1 MSAPVDRISGGA
13 AGLLS
18 AAAAILF
25 AAGVLVCAT
34 LPLDGRAMA
43 QSLDDSFSP
52 GRVEQRFQQPLRPL
66 AVPDLA
72 IPKAEEQLPPQQAA
86 QIRFRLGGV
95 RVTGASVYA
104 ESDFLPFYRD
114 LLGSEVDLNRI
125 YDIADAI
132 GAKYRND
139 GYVLTR
145 VIVPPQRISEG
156 IVTLQVVE
164 GYVDKIE
171 IEGDVPQEGGL
182 IDIYARRILASR
194 PLNAKDL
201 ERSLLLMNDLAG
213 VTAKA
218 VMIPSFDT
226 PGASDLILQ
235 LRFSRADGFATVD
248 NRGTRFIGPNQMQ
261 AGAGVNSLLGNY
273 TRIEARG
280 VITQQSEEL
289 RYGEVAAT
297 VPVDS
302 HGTLLT
308 GRFNANA
315 TKPGDSLQ
323 PFNVKGESQSLT
335 IGLSHPWI
343 RSRRENLTLKGGYTY
358 RYSKTDILG
367 QMFAKDSNRILRAG
381 AAYDFADGWNGV
393 NLLELTLSQGLAC
406 CGARDAGAQGLGRV
420 NAKPDFSFA
429 RLDLVRVQAI
439 DAEVRVNFGAS
450 GQYALAQLPS
460 AEQFGYGGELY
471 GRAFDPSA
479 LTGDHGVAAKAEA
492 VFQPQIKS
500 DLLQD
505 YQLFA
510 YADYGAVFRIDALGA
525 ASQAQGASLGV
536 GLRLRIADRISG
548 SLEMAQPLMRN
559 TAKGNRNPRAFFRFG
574 VQF

>member
-1 MSAPVDRISGGA
+1 M
-13 AGLLS
+13 AGLATALLL
-18 AAAAILF
+18 AAAAAL
-25 AAGVLVCAT
+25 ASGVA
-34 LPLDGRAMA
+34 RA
-43 QSLDDSFSP
+43 QSLDDSLSP
-52 GRVEQRFQQPLRPL
+52 GRVEQRFQQPLQPL
-66 AVPDLA
+66 AVPDLTL
-72 IPKAEEQLPPQQAA
+72 PKAEEPLPPKQAA
-86 QIRFRLGGV
+86 KIRFRLGGI
-95 RVTGASVYA
+95 RVAGATVYPETA
-104 ESDFLPFYRD
+104 FLDLYRD
-114 LLGSEVDLNRI
+114 LLGQEVDLNRV
-125 YDIADAI
+125 YAIADAI
-132 GAKYRND
+132 AAKYRND
-139 GYVLTR
+139 GYILTQVL
-145 VIVPPQRISEG
+145 VPPQRISEG

-171 IEGDVPQEGGL
+171 IEGDVPEEGGL
-182 IDIYARRILASR
+182 VDIYARRILASR

-201 ERSLLLMNDLAG
+201 ERALLLMNDLPG
-213 VTAKA
+213 VAAKA

-235 LRFSRADGFATVD
+235 LQFRRADGFAAMD
-248 NRGTRFIGPNQMQ
+248 NRGTRFIGPNQLQ
-261 AGAGVNSLLGNY
+261 VGGGVNSLLGNY

-280 VITQQSEEL
+280 VVTQQTEEL
-289 RYGEVAAT
+289 RFGEVAAS
-297 VPVDS
+297 VPLDS

-308 GRFNANA
+308 LRANANA
-315 TKPGDSLQ
+315 TKPGDTLR

-335 IGLSHPWI
+335 IGAAHPWI

-367 QMFAKDSNRILRAG
+367 QMFSKDSNRILRAG

-393 NLLELTLSQGLAC
+393 NLVELTLSQGLAC
-406 CGARDAGAQGLGRV
+406 CGARDAGAQGLGRA

-439 DAEVRVNFGAS
+439 DAEFRLNLGAS
-450 GQYALAQLPS
+450 AQYALAQLPS

-479 LTGDHGVAAKAEA
+479 LTGDHGVAGKAEA
-492 VFQPQIKS
+492 VFQPRIES

-505 YQLFA
+505 YQLYA

-525 ASQAQGASLGV
+525 ASQSQGASLAV
-536 GLRLRIADRISG
+536 GLRLRVADRVTG
-548 SLEMAQPLMRN
+548 ALEMAQPLLRD
-559 TAKGNRNPRAFFRFG
+559 TAKGNRDPRAFFRFG